1 MGNALWDLCP
11 PIQGCSAPKT
21 PRAGGTPR
29 AVAFLWRCPK
39 PRALGGEQKLE
50 LPSPAGS
57 RCPRPA
63 GTFPSA
69 SCGSGGSRVAC
80 CAASPRTSCTSH
92 ISRVGEKRRFRMQ
105 PELTRCVLCPCP
117 SFSQSGCLWALGAV
131 WIHPCTS
138 PHQWVVLLKIPN
150 GLDLLKCS

>member
-11 PIQGCSAPKT
+11 PIQGCSTPKT

-29 AVAFLWRCPK
+29 AVAFLQRCPK

-50 LPSPAGS
+50 LPFPAGS

-92 ISRVGEKRRFRMQ
+92 ISRVREKRRFRMQ
-105 PELTRCVLCPCP
+105 PELTPLCSVSLPVT
-117 SFSQSGCLWALGAV
+117 FSIWLPLGTGSGVDTPLHL
-131 WIHPCTS
+131 S
-138 PHQWVVLLKIPN
+138 PQWVVLLKIPN